1 MGLKSAAFIEQ
12 RVTNAVKYICQIL
25 NILLENYLDDLAG
38 GDYPDKAWFS
48 NLELA
53 KVLGF
58 CGLEE
63 SVHKAYPPATRMVFI
78 GVLFDTETLTL
89 LVTQGRLEEIKLL
102 VKSWLEFESATVKQ
116 LQSLIGKLNFLAHCV
131 KPSRIFILCLLNLLR
146 II

>member
-25 NILLENYLDDLAG
+25 NVLLENYLDDLAG

-63 SVHKAYPPATRMVFI
+63 SVHKACPPATRMVFI
-78 GVLFDTETLTL
+78 KVLFDTETLTL
-89 LVTQGRLEEIKLL
+89 LVTQERLEEIKLL

-116 LQSLIGKLNFLAHCV
+116 LQSLIGKAEC
-131 KPSRIFILCLLNLLR
+131 PCSLC
-146 II
+146 